1 MNYLFLV
8 IAIIIII
15 FAYFLYKVPINDI
28 STDLENPLQFYEKD
42 SKFPT
47 KSKIY
52 QPKYHREVKSLV
64 LESTDEK
71 SVFESLKSVIKKMER
86 IEIVKID
93 DEEKKLQFI
102 ETTKIFRW
110 KDDAIFWVHKSK
122 DSYSVLVDARSK
134 SRVGKSDLGVNAKR
148 IMRIFGELKKDLE
161 KSKKTD

>member
-15 FAYFLYKVPINDI
+15 FAYLLYKVPINDI

-86 IEIVKID
+86 IESRLMT
-93 DEEKKLQFI
+93 KK
-102 ETTKIFRW
+102 KNCN
-110 KDDAIFWVHKSK
+110 S
-122 DSYSVLVDARSK
+122 
-134 SRVGKSDLGVNAKR
+134 
-148 IMRIFGELKKDLE
+148 
-161 KSKKTD
+161 